1 MDSAGLPEGHTATR
15 SIRPH
20 SKMRTGCVECKR
32 RRIKVTGI
40 KPPRTKQW
48 EQWEQWLINLQCD
61 EGKPICTRCKH
72 RPEKC
77 KYEFKLSWTGGR
89 PFKNRRQSESQ
100 SDSQSPPEG
109 PNAFAR
115 TSAFSQEVPPDRR
128 PSTISSSSG
137 SSGEWQL
144 EGQRPVG
151 TGVLD
156 LGSTRSIVWA
166 NRDHARFIPSE
177 IEADANLIYTTE
189 TNGLAGRMP
198 STDANQVTTLS
209 QSLARRYPFKKRETS
224 DKDRNEHSDFQDFSP
239 FTQRIHY
246 ALSNNPA
253 QLSSSPE
260 SRFFLHHYI
269 NTTADV
275 IFPLSLTGNPL
286 REDLLQSAMSN
297 PHLLNAFLACAC
309 SHYARRHEDM
319 PIQMES
325 SIAKFTN
332 SALNGLRRA
341 MLDPKQA
348 GKLETI
354 STALALCTS
363 DVISGDLST
372 WRIHLSGA
380 NKLILSAFQSSSED
394 AKTPL
399 QTFVIKWYALLDIFA
414 GVSGLRKSSNPGGQ
428 YWSSN
433 DDDVYIDEW
442 TGYSLDLIP
451 IISRIGRMA
460 RIQQKRTRVMTVN
473 DDSEDE
479 EVDTQVQE
487 EGLDEIRDMENLI
500 YSLYNRTAH
509 PSLVNHPDPAT
520 RKRAVEMQCIH
531 RAFLYTALLHLYRRV
546 QDLPKHHTK
555 AVYAVHMVIE
565 TIQMIPRES
574 SSNILTLWPVFTVGC
589 ETDDPVQRKIIEQRI
604 SKMES
609 FGMGNVETARQAMHA
624 YWESGAT
631 ERWDIFLENYP
642 QDIVLF

>member
-32 RRIKVTGI
+32 RRIK
-40 KPPRTKQW
+40 
-48 EQWEQWLINLQCD
+48 CD

-72 RPEKC
+72 RPDKC
-77 KYEFKLSWTGGR
+77 RYEFKLSWTGGR

-100 SDSQSPPEG
+100 SDSQSPPEAL
-109 PNAFAR
+109 NA
-115 TSAFSQEVPPDRR
+115 SASTFGFSQDVPPDRR
-128 PSTISSSSG
+128 PSTVSSSSA
-137 SSGEWQL
+137 SSGEWMF
-144 EGQRPVG
+144 EGQMPMG
-151 TGVLD
+151 TSVLD
-156 LGSTRSIVWA
+156 LGNTHPIKYT
-166 NRDHARFIPSE
+166 NRNYSQFIPSDV
-177 IEADANLIYTTE
+177 ITDGDLIYTQE
-189 TNGLAGRMP
+189 SGLAGRVP
-198 STDANQVTTLS
+198 TTNAHQVTTLS
-209 QSLARRYPFKKRETS
+209 QSLARRYPFKKRDES
-224 DKDRNEHSDFQDFSP
+224 NKDQYEHSDFKDFSP

-460 RIQQKRTRVMTVN
+460 RIQQKKTRVTVVD

-479 EVDTQVQE
+479 EVDTQLRE
-487 EGLDEIRDMENLI
+487 ESLDEVRDMEDLI

-509 PSLVNHPDPAT
+509 PSLVNHIDPAT
-520 RKRAVEMQCIH
+520 RRRAVEMQCIH

-589 ETDDPVQRKIIEQRI
+589 ETDDPVQRNIIEQRI

>member
-1 MDSAGLPEGHTATR
+1 
-15 SIRPH
+15 
-20 SKMRTGCVECKR
+20 MRTGCVECKR
-32 RRIKVTGI
+32 RRIK
-40 KPPRTKQW
+40 
-48 EQWEQWLINLQCD
+48 CD
-61 EGKPICTRCKH
+61 EGKPTCIRCKH

-100 SDSQSPPEG
+100 SDSQSPPDAQ
-109 PNAFAR
+109 NA
-115 TSAFSQEVPPDRR
+115 SSGVSSSSQESPPDRR
-128 PSTISSSSG
+128 PSTLSNSSA
-137 SSGEWQL
+137 SSGEWAYDRQMPM
-144 EGQRPVG
+144 GAS
-151 TGVLD
+151 VLD
-156 LGSTRSIVWA
+156 LGTNYSIELASRA
-166 NRDHARFIPSE
+166 NSRFIPSE
-177 IEADANLIYTTE
+177 INSAGDVIYIAE
-189 TNGLAGRMP
+189 ENEGEDKIDP
-198 STDANQVTTLS
+198 NQVTTLS
-209 QSLARRYPFKKRETS
+209 QSLARRYPFNKRAQSNT
-224 DKDRNEHSDFQDFSP
+224 DPYGLPDYQDISP
-239 FTQRIHY
+239 FQQRIHY
-246 ALSNNPA
+246 ALSSNPA
-253 QLSSSPE
+253 QLSASPE

-332 SALNGLRRA
+332 AALNGLRRA
-341 MLDPKQA
+341 MLDPTQA

-372 WRIHLSGA
+372 WRIHLTGA
-380 NKLILSAFQSSSED
+380 NKLILSAFQSTTDEET
-394 AKTPL
+394 KTPME
-399 QTFVIKWYALLDIFA
+399 TFVIKWYALLDIFA
-414 GVSGLRKSSNPGGQ
+414 GVSGLRESSNTGDR

-433 DDDVYIDEW
+433 DDDTYIDEW

-451 IISRIGRMA
+451 IISKIGRMA
-460 RIQQKRTRVMTVN
+460 RIHDKKTRVTVVN

-479 EVDTQVQE
+479 EVDTQLGE
-487 EGLDEIRDMENLI
+487 ESMDEIRDMENLI

-509 PSLVNHPDPAT
+509 PALVNHENPAT
-520 RKRAVEMQCIH
+520 RKRAAEMQCIH

-555 AVYAVHMVIE
+555 AVYAVHMIIE

-589 ETDDPVQRKIIEQRI
+589 ETDDPVQRNIIEQRI
-604 SKMES
+604 AKMES

>member
-1 MDSAGLPEGHTATR
+1 MPVR
-15 SIRPH
+15 SCYGCRGYARGPH
-20 SKMRTGCVECKR
+20 SHSVD
-32 RRIKVTGI
+32 
-40 KPPRTKQW
+40 PPPL
-48 EQWEQWLINLQCD
+48 ENENGCD
-61 EGKPICTRCKH
+61 EGKPTCIRCKH

-89 PFKNRRQSESQ
+89 PFKNRRHSESQ
-100 SDSQSPPEG
+100 SDSQSPPEAH
-109 PNAFAR
+109 NASSAS
-115 TSAFSQEVPPDRR
+115 TSSESSDRR
-128 PSTISSSSG
+128 PSVLSTSST
-137 SSGEWQL
+137 SSGEWVFERQMPM
-144 EGQRPVG
+144 GAN
-151 TGVLD
+151 VLD
-156 LGSTRSIVWA
+156 LGTSAKELA
-166 NRDHARFIPSE
+166 NREHPRLIPHE
-177 IEADANLIYTTE
+177 INIDWKYTSKT
-189 TNGLAGRMP
+189 A
-198 STDANQVTTLS
+198 SVDANQVTTLS
-209 QSLARRYPFKKRETS
+209 QSLARRYPFNKRPQQ
-224 DKDRNEHSDFQDFSP
+224 DKDSDGRPNYYDISP
-239 FTQRIHY
+239 FEQRIHY

-253 QLSSSPE
+253 QLSASPE

-319 PIQMES
+319 PVHMES

-332 SALNGLRRA
+332 AALNGLRRA

-372 WRIHLSGA
+372 WRIHLTGA
-380 NKLILSAFQSSSED
+380 NKLILSAFQSSSDEN
-394 AKTPL
+394 ARTPME
-399 QTFVIKWYALLDIFA
+399 TFVIKWYALLDIFA
-414 GVSGLRKSSNPGGQ
+414 GVSGLRKSSNPGGR

-433 DDDVYIDEW
+433 DDDTYIDEW

-451 IISRIGRMA
+451 IISRIGQMA
-460 RIQQKRTRVMTVN
+460 RNQQKRSRVMAVN

-479 EVDTQVQE
+479 EVDTQVPE
-487 EGLDEIRDMENLI
+487 ESLEEVRDMESLI

-509 PSLVNHPDPAT
+509 PNLVNHSDPDT

-546 QDLPKHHTK
+546 QELPKYHTK
-555 AVYAVHMVIE
+555 AVYAVHMIIE

-589 ETDDPVQRKIIEQRI
+589 ETDDPDQRNIIEQRI
-604 SKMES
+604 AKMES

>member
-1 MDSAGLPEGHTATR
+1 M
-15 SIRPH
+15 
-20 SKMRTGCVECKR
+20 
-32 RRIKVTGI
+32 
-40 KPPRTKQW
+40 
-48 EQWEQWLINLQCD
+48 
-61 EGKPICTRCKH
+61 
-72 RPEKC
+72 
-77 KYEFKLSWTGGR
+77 
-89 PFKNRRQSESQ
+89 
-100 SDSQSPPEG
+100 
-109 PNAFAR
+109 
-115 TSAFSQEVPPDRR
+115 
-128 PSTISSSSG
+128 
-137 SSGEWQL
+137 L
-144 EGQRPVG
+144 EGQMPMG
-151 TGVLD
+151 TSVLD
-156 LGSTRSIVWA
+156 LGNTHPIKYT
-166 NRDHARFIPSE
+166 NRNYSQFIPSDV
-177 IEADANLIYTTE
+177 ITDGDLIYTQE
-189 TNGLAGRMP
+189 SGLAERIP
-198 STDANQVTTLS
+198 TTDAHQVTTLS
-209 QSLARRYPFKKRETS
+209 QSLARRYPFKKRDES
-224 DKDRNEHSDFQDFSP
+224 NKNQYEHSDFKNFSP

-460 RIQQKRTRVMTVN
+460 RIQQKKTKKTRVTVLN

-479 EVDTQVQE
+479 EVDTQLGE
-487 EGLDEIRDMENLI
+487 ESLDEVRDMENLI

-509 PSLVNHPDPAT
+509 PSLVNHIDPAT
-520 RKRAVEMQCIH
+520 RRRAVEMQCIH

-589 ETDDPVQRKIIEQRI
+589 ETDDPVQRNIIEQRI

>member
-1 MDSAGLPEGHTATR
+1 M
-15 SIRPH
+15 
-20 SKMRTGCVECKR
+20 
-32 RRIKVTGI
+32 
-40 KPPRTKQW
+40 
-48 EQWEQWLINLQCD
+48 QCD

-100 SDSQSPPEG
+100 SDSQSPPEAV
-109 PNAFAR
+109 NA
-115 TSAFSQEVPPDRR
+115 SASIASSQVIPPDRR
-128 PSTISSSSG
+128 PSTLSSSSA
-137 SSGEWQL
+137 SSGEWMF
-144 EGQRPVG
+144 EGPMPMG
-151 TGVLD
+151 ASVLD
-156 LGSTRSIVWA
+156 LGTTHSVEWA
-166 NRDHARFIPSE
+166 KQEHSRFIPSE
-177 IEADANLIYTTE
+177 INTDGDLIYTTE
-189 TNGLAGRMP
+189 PGLAERKP
-198 STDANQVTTLS
+198 STDASQVTTLS
-209 QSLARRYPFKKRETS
+209 QSLARRYPFNKRDQQKKNRYG
-224 DKDRNEHSDFQDFSP
+224 HPDFPDISP

-309 SHYARRHEDM
+309 SHYARRHENM
-319 PIQMES
+319 PVQMES

-332 SALNGLRRA
+332 AALNGLRRA

-380 NKLILSAFQSSSED
+380 NKLILSAFQSSSEED
-394 AKTPL
+394 TKTPL
-399 QTFVIKWYALLDIFA
+399 ETFVIKWYALLDIFA
-414 GVSGLRKSSNPGGQ
+414 GVSGLRKSSNPGGR

-433 DDDVYIDEW
+433 DDDTYIDEW

-460 RIQQKRTRVMTVN
+460 RIQQKRTRVMAVN

-479 EVDTQVQE
+479 EVDTQVRE
-487 EGLDEIRDMENLI
+487 ESLDEIRDMENLI

-604 SKMES
+604 AKMES

>member
-1 MDSAGLPEGHTATR
+1 
-15 SIRPH
+15 
-20 SKMRTGCVECKR
+20 MRTGCVECKR
-32 RRIKVTGI
+32 RRIK
-40 KPPRTKQW
+40 
-48 EQWEQWLINLQCD
+48 CD

-100 SDSQSPPEG
+100 SESQSPPEA
-109 PNAFAR
+109 PNV
-115 TSAFSQEVPPDRR
+115 SASISSSSQELPSDRR
-128 PSTISSSSG
+128 PSTLSSSSA
-137 SSGEWQL
+137 SSGEWMF
-144 EGQRPVG
+144 EGQMPMG
-151 TGVLD
+151 TSFLD
-156 LGSTRSIVWA
+156 LGTTHSIDRP
-166 NRDHARFIPSE
+166 NRDRYRFIPSE
-177 IEADANLIYTTE
+177 INTDGNLIHPPETE
-189 TNGLAGRMP
+189 LAERRP

-209 QSLARRYPFKKRETS
+209 QSLARQYPLKKRDQP
-224 DKDRNEHSDFQDFSP
+224 DKDRYGHPDFQDMPP
-239 FTQRIHY
+239 FTQRIQY

-253 QLSSSPE
+253 QLSSPE

-286 REDLLQSAMSN
+286 REDLLQLAMSN

-309 SHYARRHEDM
+309 SHYARRHGDM
-319 PIQMES
+319 PIRMES

-332 SALNGLRRA
+332 TALNGLRRA

-348 GKLETI
+348 DKLETI

-414 GVSGLRKSSNPGGQ
+414 GVSGLRKSSNPGGR
-428 YWSSN
+428 YWSSS
-433 DDDVYIDEW
+433 DDDTYIDEW

-460 RIQQKRTRVMTVN
+460 RIQQKKTRVMAVN

-479 EVDTQVQE
+479 EVDTQLRE
-487 EGLDEIRDMENLI
+487 ENLEEVRDMENLI

-509 PSLVNHPDPAT
+509 PALVNHPDPAT

-574 SSNILTLWPVFTVGC
+574 ASNILTLWPVFTVGC
-589 ETDDPVQRKIIEQRI
+589 ETDDPVQRNIIEQRI
-604 SKMES
+604 AKLES

-631 ERWDIFLENYP
+631 ERWDLFLENYP